1 MEHVE
6 AKIGNKQPHSGQDVP
21 EQTLV
26 EEYEEA
32 AIGGEAKQDLPSG
45 KNFGAF
51 LIEGT
56 GR

>member
-32 AIGGEAKQDLPSG
+32 AIGGEARQNLPSG